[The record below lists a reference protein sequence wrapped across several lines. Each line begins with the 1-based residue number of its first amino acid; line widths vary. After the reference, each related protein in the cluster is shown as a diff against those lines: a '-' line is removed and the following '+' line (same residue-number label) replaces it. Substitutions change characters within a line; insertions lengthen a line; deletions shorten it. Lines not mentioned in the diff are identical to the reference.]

1 MNLFFQTIL
10 VIVMMIFSSAH
21 VMGQLEKVIVE
32 RYYLSDASDAS
43 DETGGGLAEGSVTYR
58 IFVDLAPGTELK
70 SIYGDAGHPF
80 IINSTNTFFNNV
92 SDGQSFAKDFIKNRY
107 LENTVAL
114 DTWLTIGQT
123 AKKQGELAYYG
134 ILKEQDTNGSFI
146 GGTNNDGGSAQ
157 VADGLLINSDVTIG
171 LPLTT
176 SDGMDTSSFN
186 PTGWFSNGVLN
197 FSNGLDSTI
206 FGSIVQGNQFQS
218 ENFLLSCAGVF
229 GQVADSN
236 QIIIAQLTTQGELSF
251 VLNLE
256 VEYSIDGVPTI
267 VKYVGT
273 NSINGPNE
281 VYSPFL
287 KYPLL
292 CGCDNP
298 EYLEFD
304 PTVAC
309 YLEGSC
315 LTPFVIGCMDT
326 LACNYNPLANFQV
339 DELCCYPGLCNNR
352 NIEDVCPQLKGNS
365 FDFSLFPNPASES
378 VTLNVIS
385 GVQTS
390 IEYFLYNYHGM
401 VMQNE
406 YIQSAPLNYSIGL
419 ELSNLNPGIYQVRVV
434 TEIGE
439 QNKLFVKL

>member
-1 MNLFFQTIL
+1 MNHLFKNIIFSIVLL
-10 VIVMMIFSSAH
+10 VIQNVAQ
-21 VMGQLEKVIVE
+21 GQFEKLIVE
-32 RYYLSDASDAS
+32 RYYLSDASDAT
-43 DETGGGLAEGSVTYR
+43 DEIGGGLAEGSVTYR
-58 IFVDLAPGTELK
+58 VYVDLVPGTILK

-80 IINSTNTFFNNV
+80 SIVSTNTFFNNV

-114 DTWLTIGQT
+114 DTWLTLAQT
-123 AKKQGELAYYG
+123 AKKQGNIAYFG
-134 ILKEQDTNGSFI
+134 ILKDQDTNGSFV
-146 GGTNNDGGSAQ
+146 GGSNNDGGSAL
-157 VADGLLINSDVTIG
+157 VSEGLLINDDPSIG
-171 LPLTT
+171 LPLTAA
-176 SDGMDTSSFN
+176 DGMDTSSFN
-186 PTGWFSNGVLN
+186 PTSWSTIGVLN
-197 FSNGLDSTI
+197 FSDGLDSTI
-206 FGSIVQGNQFQS
+206 FGSIVPSNQFES
-218 ENFLLSCAGVF
+218 ENFFLSCVGVQ

-326 LACNYNPLANFQV
+326 LACNYNPLANFQD